1 MQLPRLNKKLLFTYS
16 TVLALFLSIL
26 LVFMLQTKRGGD
38 SAKTVDTEI
47 EGVNL
52 TYLTFNKN
60 NEKKLEIKC
69 LESQKK
75 ADDRLFMKKITA
87 TIFKANKLGKDI
99 HISADSGYAKNDF
112 NDFYL
117 QGNALISSPSFTLSS
132 DSFDLKDL
140 DVLSTNDAVD
150 FKLRDVSGQAKNGL
164 LYIFKNKYLKLFRP
178 RGVLRR
184 AGKPYDFQAQV
195 LRVVDNQK
203 IIHLDKDATIEG
215 EGTAIKGNR
224 ISLQFDQDFANL
236 EWTAAF
242 GNCYFKSTEI
252 GANERQQSKEIT
264 ANQIKM
270 VNDPQGRLQKIAVLG
285 DGKISLVDNSNSSL
299 IQSGNIEIS
308 FNSETQV
315 LETIRALARGT
326 LSTRGQDNLTVSA
339 DSFLA
344 TYSSGGELSEIH
356 AEKKCEFVTEDIAG
370 TAARLD
376 YDVANSRIEISGKDA
391 SITSRKNIF
400 NSGKFLIL
408 TKLRNLSSD
417 QGVKATLIPEKKN
430 VLLRAKPVFV
440 TAAGMEMSEKGDV
453 TKFKGKVNLFQD
465 DIELQAGELIFAT
478 RSNRISCRGNADL
491 KFISDNEKIVLH
503 GKTMVFH
510 ADELKI
516 VLEGDARLQQAENT
530 LSARKIELAFNR
542 DDQLEKITAADQAAF
557 SKKDLSGKAQF
568 LDWFYPRKIILF
580 KNSAEIIKKNA
591 GTIRGQELTFDLST
605 NEISVSS
612 AADRSETVI
621 RQKMP

>member
-1 MQLPRLNKKLLFTYS
+1 MKLPGVNKKLLFTFS
-16 TVLALFLSIL
+16 TVMVLFLGL
-26 LVFMLQTKRGGD
+26 LSVFLLQMKKGGD

-52 TYLTFNKN
+52 IYLTFNKN
-60 NEKKLEIKC
+60 NEKKLEVKC

-75 ADDRLFMKKITA
+75 DDGKLLMKKITA
-87 TIFKANKLGKDI
+87 TIFKADKLDKDI

-132 DSFDLKDL
+132 KSFDLKDL
-140 DVLSTNDAVD
+140 DILSTQNEAA
-150 FKLRDVSGQAKNGL
+150 FKVRDLAGKAEGGL
-164 LYIFKNKYLKLFRP
+164 VYLIKNKYVKMLRP
-178 RGVLRR
+178 KGVMQRSGRGYR
-184 AGKPYDFQAQV
+184 FQAKILRLAEKKNLVLLDQEVQV
-195 LRVVDNQK
+195 
-203 IIHLDKDATIEG
+203 EG
-215 EGTAIKGNR
+215 DRSLIRSNR
-224 ISLQFDQDFANL
+224 IFLQFNQDFVNL
-236 EWTAAF
+236 EWSTAY
-242 GNCYFKSTEI
+242 GNCYFQSIEI
-252 GANERQQSKEIT
+252 GKDGRQQSKEIT

-270 VNDPQGRLQKIAVLG
+270 LNDPQGRLQKIAIRG
-285 DGKISLVDNSNSSL
+285 NGKISLVDNSNISL
-299 IQSGNIEIS
+299 IQSGHIEIS
-308 FNSETQV
+308 LNSETQIM
-315 LETIRALARGT
+315 ETIRALARGT
-326 LSTRGQDNLTVSA
+326 LSTRGQDNLTVSG

-344 TYSSGGELSEIH
+344 TYSSGGMLSEIH
-356 AEKKCEFVTEDIAG
+356 AEKKCEFVTEDISG

-376 YDVANSRIEISGKDA
+376 YNVANSRIEISGKDTA
-391 SITSRKNIF
+391 ITSKKNIF
-400 NSGKFLIL
+400 NSSQFLIQ

-440 TAAGMEMSEKGDV
+440 TASGMEMSEKGDV
-453 TKFKGKVNLFQD
+453 TNFKGKVKLFQD
-465 DIELQAGELIFAT
+465 DIELQSGELIFET

-491 KFISDNEKIVLH
+491 KFISDNEKIILH

-530 LSARKIELAFNR
+530 LSARKIELVFNR
-542 DDQLEKITAADQAAF
+542 DDQLEKISAADQAAF

-568 LDWFYPRKIILF
+568 LDWFYPRKLILF

-591 GTIRGQELTFDLST
+591 GTTRGQELTFDLSS

-612 AADRSETVI
+612 AEDRSETVI

>member
-1 MQLPRLNKKLLFTYS
+1 MPRVNKKLLFTFS
-16 TVLALFLSIL
+16 AVIVLVLSLL
-26 LVFMLQTKRGGD
+26 LVFLLQTKKSND

-75 ADDRLFMKKITA
+75 GDDKLFMKKITA
-87 TIFKANKLGKDI
+87 TIFKADKLDKDI

-117 QGNALISSPSFTLSS
+117 QGNALITSPSFTLASK
-132 DSFDLKDL
+132 SFDLKDL

-150 FKLRDVSGQAKNGL
+150 FKLRDVTGQAKNGL
-164 LYIFKNKYLKLFRP
+164 LYIFKNKYLKMFRP
-178 RGVLRR
+178 KGVLTR

-195 LRVVDNQK
+195 LRVVEKQK
-203 IIHLDKDATIEG
+203 ILHLDKDAIIEG
-215 EGTAIKGNR
+215 EGTTIKGNR

-236 EWTAAF
+236 EWAAAF
-242 GNCYFKSTEI
+242 GNCYFQSSEI
-252 GANERQQSKEIT
+252 GANGRPQSKEIT

-270 VNDPQGRLQKIAVLG
+270 LNDPQGRLQKIAVLG

-299 IQSGNIEIS
+299 MQSGRVEIS
-308 FNSETQV
+308 LDSETQI
-315 LETIRALARGT
+315 LHAIQAFTRGT
-326 LSTRGQDNLTVSA
+326 LTQRGKENLTVSG

-344 TYSSGGELSEIH
+344 TYSKEGVLSEIQ
-356 AEKKCEFVTEDIAG
+356 ADKNCRFQTDDFSG
-370 TAARLD
+370 TAGRLD
-376 YDVANSRIEISGKDA
+376 YNVANSRIEISGKGTA
-391 SITSRKNIF
+391 ITSKKNIF
-400 NSGKFLIL
+400 ESGQFLIQ
-408 TKLRNLSSD
+408 TKLRQLGSD

-440 TAAGMEMSEKGDV
+440 TASGMEMSENGDV
-453 TKFKGKVNLFQD
+453 TNFKGNVKLFQD
-465 DIELQAGELIFAT
+465 EIELQSGELIFET

-516 VLEGDARLQQAENT
+516 VLEGDARLQQAENM
-530 LSARKIELAFNR
+530 LSARKIELAFNQ
-542 DDQLEKITAADQAAF
+542 DDRLEKITAVDQAAF

-568 LDWFYPRKIILF
+568 LNWFYPRKIILF

-591 GTIRGQELTFDLST
+591 GTTRGQELTFDLSN

-612 AADRSETVI
+612 ADDRSETVI

>member
-1 MQLPRLNKKLLFTYS
+1 LPRVNKKLLFTFS
-16 TVLALFLSIL
+16 AVIVLVLSLL
-26 LVFMLQTKRGGD
+26 LVFLLQTKKSND

-75 ADDRLFMKKITA
+75 GDDKLFMKKITA
-87 TIFKANKLGKDI
+87 TIFKADKLDKDI

-117 QGNALISSPSFTLSS
+117 QGNALITSPSFTLASK
-132 DSFDLKDL
+132 SFDLKDL

-150 FKLRDVSGQAKNGL
+150 FKLRDVTGQAKNGL
-164 LYIFKNKYLKLFRP
+164 LYIFKNKYLKMFRP
-178 RGVLRR
+178 KGVLTR

-195 LRVVDNQK
+195 LRVVEKQK
-203 IIHLDKDATIEG
+203 ILHLDKDAIIEG
-215 EGTAIKGNR
+215 EGTTIKGNR

-236 EWTAAF
+236 EWAAAF
-242 GNCYFKSTEI
+242 GNCYFQSSEI
-252 GANERQQSKEIT
+252 GANGRPQSKEIT

-270 VNDPQGRLQKIAVLG
+270 LNDPQGRLQKIAVLG

-299 IQSGNIEIS
+299 MQSGRVEIS
-308 FNSETQV
+308 LDSETQI
-315 LETIRALARGT
+315 LHAIQAFTRGT
-326 LSTRGQDNLTVSA
+326 LTQRGKENLTVSG

-344 TYSSGGELSEIH
+344 TYSKEGVLSEIQ
-356 AEKKCEFVTEDIAG
+356 ADKNCRFQTDDFSG
-370 TAARLD
+370 TAGRLD
-376 YDVANSRIEISGKDA
+376 YNVANSRIEISGKGTA
-391 SITSRKNIF
+391 ITSKKNIF
-400 NSGKFLIL
+400 ESGQFLIQ
-408 TKLRNLSSD
+408 TKLRQLGSD

-440 TAAGMEMSEKGDV
+440 TASGMEMSENGDV
-453 TKFKGKVNLFQD
+453 TNFKGNVKLFQD
-465 DIELQAGELIFAT
+465 EIELQSGELIFET

-516 VLEGDARLQQAENT
+516 VLEGDARLQQAENM
-530 LSARKIELAFNR
+530 LSARKIELAFNQ
-542 DDQLEKITAADQAAF
+542 DDRLEKITAVDQAAF

-568 LDWFYPRKIILF
+568 LNWFYPRKIILF

-591 GTIRGQELTFDLST
+591 GTTRGQELTFDLSN

-612 AADRSETVI
+612 ADDRSETVI

>member
-1 MQLPRLNKKLLFTYS
+1 MQLPRVNKKLLFTFS
-16 TVLALFLSIL
+16 TILVLVLSLL
-26 LVFMLQTKRGGD
+26 LVFMLKAKKGGD

-75 ADDRLFMKKITA
+75 GDDKLFMKKITA
-87 TIFKANKLGKDI
+87 TIFKADKLDKDI

-117 QGNALISSPSFTLSS
+117 QGHALIASPSFTLKSN
-132 DSFDLKDL
+132 SFDLKDL
-140 DVLSTNDAVD
+140 DVLSTKDAVD
-150 FKLRDVSGQAKNGL
+150 FKLRDVTGRAKNGL
-164 LYIFKNKYLKLFRP
+164 LYLIKNKYVKMFQP
-178 RGVLRR
+178 KGVMNR
-184 AGKPYDFQAQV
+184 AGKPYNFQARILKV
-195 LRVVDNQK
+195 LEKRK
-203 IIHLDKDATIEG
+203 LLLLDQDAKMDGAG
-215 EGTAIKGNR
+215 EIIKGNR

-236 EWTAAF
+236 EWAAAY
-242 GNCYFKSTEI
+242 GNCYFQTIEI
-252 GANERQQSKEIT
+252 GENGQQQSKEIT

-285 DGKISLVDNSNSSL
+285 DGKISLVESSNRSL
-299 IQSGNIEIS
+299 MQSGHVEIS
-308 FNSETQV
+308 FNSETQIM
-315 LETIRALARGT
+315 ETVRALARGS

-344 TYSSGGELSEIH
+344 DYSSGGELSEIH
-356 AEKKCEFVTEDIAG
+356 AEKKCEFVTEDISG
-370 TAARLD
+370 TSARLD
-376 YDVANSRIEISGKDA
+376 YNVANSRIEISGKDA
-391 SITSRKNIF
+391 AITSKKNIF
-400 NSGKFLIL
+400 NSGKFLIR
-408 TKLRNLSSD
+408 TKLRSLGTD

-440 TAAGMEMSEKGDV
+440 TASGMEMSEKGDV

-465 DIELQAGELIFAT
+465 DIELQAGELLFET

-491 KFISDNEKIVLH
+491 KFVSDNEKIVLH
-503 GKTMVFH
+503 GQTMVFQ

-516 VLEGDARLQQAENT
+516 LLEGDARLQQAENT

-557 SKKDLSGKAQF
+557 KKKDLSGKAQF

-580 KNSAEIIKKNA
+580 KNAAEIIKKNA

>member
-1 MQLPRLNKKLLFTYS
+1 MKLPRVNKKLLFTFS
-16 TVLALFLSIL
+16 TVMVLFLSL
-26 LVFMLQTKRGGD
+26 LSMFLLQTKKGDD

-75 ADDRLFMKKITA
+75 GDDKLFMKKITA
-87 TIFKANKLGKDI
+87 TIFKADKLNKDI

-132 DSFDLKDL
+132 KSFDLKDL
-140 DVLSTNDAVD
+140 NVLSTQDEVD
-150 FKLRDVSGQAKNGL
+150 FKLRDVTGQAKNGL

-178 RGVLRR
+178 KGVLRR

-195 LRVVDNQK
+195 LRIVDNQK
-203 IIHLDKDATIEG
+203 IIHLDKDAIIEG
-215 EGTAIKGNR
+215 EGTTIKGNR

-242 GNCYFKSTEI
+242 GNCYFQSTEI
-252 GANERQQSKEIT
+252 GANGRQQSKEIT

-270 VNDPQGRLQKIAVLG
+270 LNDPQGRLQKIAILG

-299 IQSGNIEIS
+299 IQSGHIKIS
-308 FNSETQV
+308 FNSETQI

-326 LSTRGQDNLTVSA
+326 LSIRGQDNLTVSG

-344 TYSSGGELSEIH
+344 NYSSGGELSEIH
-356 AEKKCEFVTEDIAG
+356 AEKKCEFLTDDFSG
-370 TAARLD
+370 TAGRLD
-376 YDVANSRIEISGKDA
+376 YNVANSRIEISGKDTA
-391 SITSRKNIF
+391 ITSKKNIF
-400 NSGKFLIL
+400 ESSQFLIQ
-408 TKLRNLSSD
+408 TKLRQLGSD

-430 VLLRAKPVFV
+430 ILLRAKPVFV
-440 TAAGMEMSEKGDV
+440 TASGMEMSENGDV
-453 TKFKGKVNLFQD
+453 INFKGKVKLFQD
-465 DIELQAGELIFAT
+465 DIELQAGELLFET
-478 RSNRISCRGNADL
+478 KSNRISCRGNADL

-516 VLEGDARLQQAENT
+516 VLEGDARLQQAENM
-530 LSARKIELAFNR
+530 LSARKIELDFNR
-542 DDQLEKITAADQAAF
+542 DDQLENITAADQAAF

-568 LDWFYPRKIILF
+568 LNWFYPRKIILF

-591 GTIRGQELTFDLST
+591 GTIRGQELTFDLSN

-612 AADRSETVI
+612 ADDRSETVI